1 MNKRKIGALMVALAV
16 CITATACADN
26 SGAGTSAT
34 TTVVRTTA
42 GERDN
47 EIATAYPDKTAGF
60 QTEKPAAGEEIAV
73 IHTDKGDLYMRLF
86 PEAAPLAV
94 NNFIT
99 LAKRGYYNG
108 TIFHYVM
115 ENFLVQAGDPT
126 GTGNGG
132 ESATGEPFENE
143 FDAKLLNLYGAVAM
157 AGTGDKQ
164 NGSQF
169 YINQRSADY
178 FSGRETYSPEAREE
192 YAKAVYE
199 SYLEEYTA
207 EWLAEEQGIT
217 GWQDLVEET
226 YVYDWIPDEVWDAY
240 ETYGGNLHLDGAYRR
255 SGGHTVFGQI
265 FQGMDVVDKIAA
277 AVTDSNYKPVVDI
290 CIQSVE
296 ITTYKGE

>member
-1 MNKRKIGALMVALAV
+1 MKRRIKAVAAVLLILATV
-16 CITATACADN
+16 TACGGNAT
-26 SGAGTSAT
+26 GGSAT
-34 TTVVRTTA
+34 TTNRTTA

-47 EIATAYPDKTAGF
+47 SISTAYPDKVAGF

-94 NNFIT
+94 ENFVA
-99 LAKRGYYNG
+99 LAKRGYYNE
-108 TIFHYVM
+108 TTFHYVM

-126 GTGNGG
+126 GTGQGG
-132 ESATGEPFENE
+132 ESATGEPFGNE

-157 AGTGDKQ
+157 AGTGDQQ

-178 FSGRETYSPEAREE
+178 FSGRENYSPEAREQ
-192 YAKAVYE
+192 YAKAAYE

-207 EWLAEEQGIT
+207 EWLAEEKGIT
-217 GWQDLVEET
+217 GWQDLIEET
-226 YVYDWIPDEVWDAY
+226 YVYDWIPDEVWEAY
-240 ETYGGNLHLDGAYRR
+240 ETYGGNVHLDGAYRR

-296 ITTYKGE
+296 ITTYQGE